1 MQATLG
7 RVPSTASPDQAGLR
21 PESFAMVRGLQGGVP
36 RAWRVQLLPDHRVT
50 LLTEV
55 LVGLPITAETL
66 LVEITRFLLGLSP
79 YLDLLDEFGAVPGFA
94 EPVSPGVAMS
104 AAGGSASIWPG

>member
-1 MQATLG
+1 
-7 RVPSTASPDQAGLR
+7 
-21 PESFAMVRGLQGGVP
+21 MVRGLQGGVP